1 MRLIL
6 SLARNGKRKVNKKMN
21 PDFIRALDLIQEE
34 KSIEKEELIQAI
46 EAAIATAYKKNYGN
60 AQNVEITIN
69 RQSGDIKVYAMK
81 EVVDIPENDQYQ
93 ISLDQAREFE
103 LGFEIGDV
111 YRKEV
116 CPKDFGRIAAQNAK
130 QLIIQRIK
138 EAERNIIFNDYL
150 EKQDEVLTGIIKR
163 TEKGIVNVDIGKLE
177 AGMLPSEQVP
187 GEEYLANKRLKVYVL
202 QVKKTTKGPQVNVS
216 RSHPGL
222 VKRLFESE
230 VPEIYEGVVDIVS
243 ISREA
248 GSRTKMAVKANNEEV
263 DPVGACVGQKGMR
276 VQNIIDELNGEKIDV
291 IKYSDDVEEYLAN
304 ALSPAKV
311 LRIIPNKDVKMA
323 IAVVDD
329 YQLSLAIGKEGQ
341 NVRLAAKLT
350 GWKIDIKSK
359 TTFETMGIP
368 AINSLDDVLEALTL
382 EKNKDEDPV
391 VDENSDILK
400 RLKDELEL
408 EI

>member
-1 MRLIL
+1 
-6 SLARNGKRKVNKKMN
+6 MN

-103 LGFEIGDV
+103 PGFEIGDV

-187 GEEYLANKRLKVYVL
+187 GER
-202 QVKKTTKGPQVNVS
+202 VS
-216 RSHPGL
+216 
-222 VKRLFESE
+222 
-230 VPEIYEGVVDIVS
+230 
-243 ISREA
+243 
-248 GSRTKMAVKANNEEV
+248 
-263 DPVGACVGQKGMR
+263 CQ
-276 VQNIIDELNGEKIDV
+276 
-291 IKYSDDVEEYLAN
+291 
-304 ALSPAKV
+304 
-311 LRIIPNKDVKMA
+311 
-323 IAVVDD
+323 
-329 YQLSLAIGKEGQ
+329 
-341 NVRLAAKLT
+341 
-350 GWKIDIKSK
+350 
-359 TTFETMGIP
+359 
-368 AINSLDDVLEALTL
+368 
-382 EKNKDEDPV
+382 
-391 VDENSDILK
+391 
-400 RLKDELEL
+400 
-408 EI
+408 